1 MNADRLIDI
10 IIICIGLELTAK
22 EAHFSHLAMYYSKI
36 SFAFW
41 FPYIVQPDILPC
53 QYCKKSKC
61 CHLYILNTAT
71 TKIYLFLFFCCYII
85 KIINFT
91 STNHLIKSPQQPQN
105 TVLKITH

>member
-1 MNADRLIDI
+1 MQRLIDI
-10 IIICIGLELTAK
+10 IIICIGLELTEK
-22 EAHFSHLAMYYSKI
+22 EPHLAMYYSKI

-71 TKIYLFLFFCCYII
+71 TKIDLFLFFCCYII

-91 STNHLIKSPQQPQN
+91 STNHLIKSPQQPQY
-105 TVLKITH
+105 TVLKITY